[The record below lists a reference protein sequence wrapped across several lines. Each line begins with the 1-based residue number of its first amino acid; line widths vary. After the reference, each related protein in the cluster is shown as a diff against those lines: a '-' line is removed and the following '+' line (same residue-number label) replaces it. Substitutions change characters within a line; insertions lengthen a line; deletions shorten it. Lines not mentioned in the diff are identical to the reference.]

1 MAKRTSRGVDH
12 TLGLVR
18 PADTTASA
26 PHLVH
31 PSATDHDL
39 EVEDVHG
46 THDDDEKL
54 TSSTGL
60 LDRPG
65 RPHTYPFMAL
75 TLGGQYVLEEQIGF
89 GGCGPSPF
97 SPTKILDFKTK

>member
-1 MAKRTSRGVDH
+1 
-12 TLGLVR
+12 
-18 PADTTASA
+18 
-26 PHLVH
+26 LVH

-39 EVEDVHG
+39 EVDDVHG
-46 THDDDEKL
+46 THNDDEKL
-54 TSSTGL
+54 ISSTGL
-60 LDRPG
+60 LDRTG

-97 SPTKILDFKTK
+97 SPTKMLDFKTK

>member
-1 MAKRTSRGVDH
+1 
-12 TLGLVR
+12 
-18 PADTTASA
+18 
-26 PHLVH
+26 LVH

-39 EVEDVHG
+39 KADDVHD

-54 TSSTGL
+54 INSTGL
-60 LDRPG
+60 LDHPG
-65 RPHTYPFMAL
+65 RPHTYPLMAL

-97 SPTKILDFKTK
+97 SPTKILFLKTK